1 MARPTKAEEEMT
13 EDNTRWH
20 LDKRVPIA
28 LVVLI
33 IAQTAGAIWWA
44 SAINGSILALEKRV
58 DLNDE
63 TNRRQYDRI
72 NADREA
78 GHHTAK
84 QLARVEGL
92 LHSIDRQV
100 TGLVTHIMQGKD
112 K

>member
-1 MARPTKAEEEMT
+1 MG
-13 EDNTRWH
+13 EDDTRWH

-44 SAINGSILALEKRV
+44 SAVNGSIMALEKRV

-72 NADREA
+72 NADRES
-78 GHHTAK
+78 GRQTAK

-92 LHSIDRQV
+92 LQSIDRQV

>member
-1 MARPTKAEEEMT
+1 MEEEY
-13 EDNTRWH
+13 TRWH

-28 LVVLI
+28 LVFLI
-33 IAQTAGAIWWA
+33 IAQTAGAVWWA
-44 SAINGSILALEKRV
+44 SAVNGSILALERRV
-58 DLNDE
+58 DFGDE

-78 GHHTAK
+78 SRQTAE

-92 LHSIDRQV
+92 LQSIDRQV

>member
-1 MARPTKAEEEMT
+1 MAHEE
-13 EDNTRWH
+13 DDDTRWH

-44 SAINGSILALEKRV
+44 SAVNGSIAALERRV
-58 DLNDE
+58 DFGDE

-78 GHHTAK
+78 GRQTAE

-92 LHSIDRQV
+92 LQSIDRQV
-100 TGLVTHIMQGKD
+100 TGLVTHIMQGKG

>member
-1 MARPTKAEEEMT
+1 MT
-13 EDNTRWH
+13 EYDTRWH

-33 IAQTAGAIWWA
+33 VSQTAGAIWWA
-44 SAINGSILALEKRV
+44 SAVNGSIAALENRV
-58 DLNDE
+58 DFNDE
-63 TNRRQYDRI
+63 TNRRQYDRM

-78 GHHTAK
+78 GRQTAK

-92 LHSIDRQV
+92 LQSIDRQV
-100 TGLVTHIMQGKD
+100 TGLVSHIMQGKG

>member
-1 MARPTKAEEEMT
+1 MEQDE
-13 EDNTRWH
+13 TRWH

-44 SAINGSILALEKRV
+44 SAVNSSLMALEKRA
-58 DLNDE
+58 DFGDE

-78 GHHTAK
+78 GRQTAK
-84 QLARVEGL
+84 QLARFEGL
-92 LHSIDRQV
+92 LQSIDRQV
-100 TGLVTHIMQGKD
+100 AGLVAHIMKNAGK
-112 K
+112 

>member
-1 MARPTKAEEEMT
+1 M
-13 EDNTRWH
+13 
-20 LDKRVPIA
+20 
-28 LVVLI
+28 
-33 IAQTAGAIWWA
+33 
-44 SAINGSILALEKRV
+44 ALEKRV
-58 DLNDE
+58 NLNDE

-78 GHHTAK
+78 SRQTAK

-100 TGLVTHIMQGKD
+100 TGLVRHIMQGKD